1 MKTYNSPVTQIM
13 ECTASFMLMQD
24 VSTGGGIKGI
34 KQTDSDLDHPIE
46 IF

>member
-24 VSTGGGIKGI
+24 VSTGGDIKGV
-34 KQTDSDLDHPIE
+34 KQTSELDHHIE